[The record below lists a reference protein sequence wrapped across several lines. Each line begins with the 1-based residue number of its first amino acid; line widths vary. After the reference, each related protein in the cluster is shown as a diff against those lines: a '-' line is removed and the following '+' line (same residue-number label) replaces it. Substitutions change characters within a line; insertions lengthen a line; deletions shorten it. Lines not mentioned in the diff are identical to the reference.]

1 MPIITVEKE
10 YFCKLIGKDMS
21 IQEIEERIPML
32 GVGWEGKDGDKF
44 YVEVFPNRPDMLSV
58 EGLARSFS
66 SFIGVKTGL
75 RKYVAKPSEYLVK
88 VDSKVSKIRPY
99 FVSCVICDID
109 FTDEF
114 IRSVM
119 QLQEKL
125 HITHCRKRRK
135 VAIGLHDLDKITF
148 PVVYTTKTPDFKFVP
163 LEQVREMSLEEIL
176 KELPKGREYGWI
188 LEGAKEYP
196 LLHDA
201 RGVVLS
207 MPPIIN
213 SEDTK
218 IEESTRNVFVDITA
232 TDRKAANEV
241 LNIIATT
248 FAERGAVLYKVKIKY
263 PEGIVHTPVL
273 ETRSMSLNPGY
284 VNGLLGLNL
293 KNHEIIELLKRMG
306 FDGLEISKDK
316 LEVIVPCYRSDI
328 MHPIDLV
335 EDVAIAY
342 GYEKF
347 EPEIPNIA
355 TMGEEEPLEIFSE
368 RLRNLLVGYG
378 LQEVMT
384 FILTNK
390 ENLFTKMNMKERPVA
405 EIANSKTTEY
415 SVVRNWLLPSLM
427 EVLSRN
433 KHHEYPQNLFEV
445 GDVVIL
451 DPSDE
456 TGARTRRRLAIV
468 LCYSKANF
476 SEMKSMVESIL
487 KNLGIE
493 GYEIEAFE
501 CPCYIPGRAAK
512 FTIDGKT
519 LANFGEVHPSVLEKW
534 GLEMPVTAAE
544 MSVDILFEIIEKS
557 KMKSRD

>member
-1 MPIITVEKE
+1 
-10 YFCKLIGKDMS
+10 
-21 IQEIEERIPML
+21 
-32 GVGWEGKDGDKF
+32 
-44 YVEVFPNRPDMLSV
+44 
-58 EGLARSFS
+58 
-66 SFIGVKTGL
+66 
-75 RKYVAKPSEYLVK
+75 
-88 VDSKVSKIRPY
+88 
-99 FVSCVICDID
+99 
-109 FTDEF
+109 
-114 IRSVM
+114 
-119 QLQEKL
+119 
-125 HITHCRKRRK
+125 
-135 VAIGLHDLDKITF
+135 
-148 PVVYTTKTPDFKFVP
+148 
-163 LEQVREMSLEEIL
+163 
-176 KELPKGREYGWI
+176 
-188 LEGAKEYP
+188 
-196 LLHDA
+196 
-201 RGVVLS
+201 
-207 MPPIIN
+207 
-213 SEDTK
+213 
-218 IEESTRNVFVDITA
+218 
-232 TDRKAANEV
+232 
-241 LNIIATT
+241 
-248 FAERGAVLYKVKIKY
+248 
-263 PEGIVHTPVL
+263 
-273 ETRSMSLNPGY
+273 
-284 VNGLLGLNL
+284 
-293 KNHEIIELLKRMG
+293 
-306 FDGLEISKDK
+306 
-316 LEVIVPCYRSDI
+316 
-328 MHPIDLV
+328 
-335 EDVAIAY
+335 
-342 GYEKF
+342 
-347 EPEIPNIA
+347 
-355 TMGEEEPLEIFSE
+355 
-368 RLRNLLVGYG
+368 
-378 LQEVMT
+378 MT